1 MPCLLYFNFS
11 INSLRPLGLD
21 GMENLMS
28 TKAVV
33 FNSLILLSLI
43 CFGISGS
50 LSHIF
55 NLGLVLF
62 LTWNYFKSHNEF
74 LIEPAAKK
82 LFLLLCSIFFIFVV
96 RGVFHSGPWASIEAL
111 SPMVSIPIIGL
122 MILFTPNNGLSISAR
137 EVEKYAKISIAITF
151 FVYIIFSLSLALKF
165 GVTQNFL
172 GRLEMFSGNPIP
184 FSTVV
189 FGVSIFCISNW
200 RYSKIFEKIFAIA
213 CLLIGLW
220 LAGVSSGTRGTLLVV
235 VISIP
240 ILLCMMTRSLILGLL
255 ITLGTLGVFWIVQ
268 SNGVIIIETGYI
280 TRLSN
285 GLNTLINKGGSDISI
300 QLRTEMWSSSL
311 SKIRENYWYGYDIS
325 NRFTALSK
333 NLPEAFKNK
342 FSHPHNDIFASTI
355 GAGFIGGILSIFSLL
370 SPIWAALLS
379 NDNLKQRLFLGIL
392 VNLGILVTAN
402 VNTVFFN
409 DITAA
414 WLAFSTFL
422 IWNLTFLE
430 REKVD

>member
-82 LFLLLCSIFFIFVV
+82 LFLLLCSVFFIFVV

-151 FVYIIFSLSLALKF
+151 FVYIIFSQSLALKF

-255 ITLGTLGVFWIVQ
+255 ITFGTLGVYWFLH
-268 SNGVIIIETGYI
+268 SSGVAVIESGYI

-285 GLNTLINKGGSDISI
+285 GLNTLINKSGSDISI
-300 QLRTEMWSSSL
+300 QLRTEMWSASL
-311 SKIRENYWYGYDIS
+311 STIRENYLYGYDIS
-325 NRFTALSK
+325 NRFTALST
-333 NLPEAFKNK
+333 NLPETFKNK

-430 REKVD
+430 REKVA

>member
-1 MPCLLYFNFS
+1 
-11 INSLRPLGLD
+11 
-21 GMENLMS
+21 MS
-28 TKAVV
+28 KESTY
-33 FNSLILLSLI
+33 NTLILLSLI
-43 CFGISGS
+43 CFGIVGS

-55 NLGLVLF
+55 NLGLILF
-62 LTWNYFKSHNEF
+62 LTWNYLSSKNKF
-74 LIEPAAKK
+74 LMQDSAAK
-82 LFLLLCSIFFIFVV
+82 LYLALCAVFFVFII
-96 RGVFHSGPWASIEAL
+96 RGFFHSEPWMSLESL
-111 SPMVSIPIIGL
+111 SPMLPIPMIGL
-122 MILFTPNNGLSISAR
+122 AILLIASDGFRITAQRLENS
-137 EVEKYAKISIAITF
+137 AKIAVIATF
-151 FVYIIFSLSLALKF
+151 LIYIIFLKSLAFEF
-165 GVTQNFL
+165 GLTHHFL

-184 FSTVV
+184 FSTAV
-189 FGVSIFCISNW
+189 FGISIFCLSNW
-200 RYSKIFEKIFAIA
+200 NHSKNADKFITIV
-213 CLLIGLW
+213 CLLIGFW
-220 LAGVSSGTRGTLLVV
+220 LAGIISGTRGTLLAII
-235 VISIP
+235 ISIP
-240 ILLCMMTRSLILGLL
+240 ILICIMTRSLILGLL

>member
-1 MPCLLYFNFS
+1 MAK
-11 INSLRPLGLD
+11 
-21 GMENLMS
+21 
-28 TKAVV
+28 TAV

-62 LTWNYFKSHNEF
+62 LTWNYINSYNEF

-82 LFLLLCSIFFIFVV
+82 LFLLLCSVFFIFVV

-151 FVYIIFSLSLALKF
+151 FVYIIFSQSLALKF

-189 FGVSIFCISNW
+189 FGLTIFCISNW
-200 RYSKIFEKIFAIA
+200 RYSKIVDKIVTIA
-213 CLLIGLW
+213 CLLIGFW
-220 LAGVSSGTRGTLLVV
+220 LAGITSGTRGTLLAIIVA
-235 VISIP
+235 IP
-240 ILLCMMTRSLILGLL
+240 IIIWLMTRSLILCLL
-255 ITLGTLGVFWIVQ
+255 ITFGAVTVFWILQ
-268 SNGVIIIETGYI
+268 SNGVAIVESGYI

-285 GLNTLINKGGSDISI
+285 GLNTLINKGGSDSSI
-300 QLRTEMWSSSL
+300 QLRTEMWSASL
-311 SKIRENYWYGYDIS
+311 STIKENYLYGYDIS
-325 NRFTALSK
+325 NRFTALSA
-333 NLPEAFKNK
+333 NLPESFKNTY
-342 FSHPHNDIFASTI
+342 SHPHNDIFASTI

-370 SPIWAALLS
+370 SPVWAALLS
-379 NDNLKQRLFLGIL
+379 NDNLKLRLFLGIL

-422 IWNLTFLE
+422 IWNLNYSIELDRDDTI
-430 REKVD
+430 